1 MQPAYPTSGDLSTA
15 AWLKQFATHLPAYAA
30 KYQIAEAEAAAL
42 QRATFS
48 FLDGLGE
55 QIFRVT
61 QAILQLA
68 SSSYCCWP
76 PSAIPWR
83 PGMRRLP
90 QQATMLGY
98 RILSH
103 AAYDPADGS
112 ALGLECLLEQSVAVE
127 LLPQLS

>member
-15 AWLKQFATHLPAYAA
+15 AWLKLFAMRLPAYAA
-30 KYQIAEAEAAAL
+30 KYQIADAEAAAL
-42 QRATFS
+42 QRATTS

-55 QIFRVT
+55 QIYRVT

-68 SSSYCCWP
+68 SSSCYCYWP

-98 RILSH
+98 RIISH

-112 ALGLECLLEQSVAVE
+112 ALGLECLLEQPAE
-127 LLPQLS
+127 

>member
-83 PGMRRLP
+83 PGMRLLP
-90 QQATMLGY
+90 EQAAMLGY

-112 ALGLECLLEQSVAVE
+112 ALGLECLLEQSVTVE